1 MFLWFGSD
9 ELNNYSIYLV
19 DDWRLTLDHTSLMV
33 IIPIVEEHIQTKK
46 QMIIKYSEEERI
58 FVKKLIEAFKD
69 IDTSNLSDVEGLENV
84 ILSLTSSIKKYGWKT

>member
-1 MFLWFGSD
+1 
-9 ELNNYSIYLV
+9 
-19 DDWRLTLDHTSLMV
+19 MV

-46 QMIIKYSEEERI
+46 QMIIKYSEEKRI

-84 ILSLTSSIKKYGWKT
+84 ILSLTSSIKKYG